1 MEYLSQMRLSWRVY
15 EMEKI
20 FGWFM
25 FILALLLF
33 LLCVTACAT
42 AANTDRAVLEH
53 QQQID
58 RLEEELRNRD
68 RAIESAVKD
77 IRELTSRS
85 SRMEGSIDAIIELFG
100 EYQRRV
106 DRMLSDY
113 YYLQNKT
120 GTQDKSGSNTAGSA
134 NN

>member
-1 MEYLSQMRLSWRVY
+1 
-15 EMEKI
+15 MEKT

-25 FILALLLF
+25 VILALLLF
-33 LLCVTACAT
+33 LLCVTACAS
-42 AANTDRAVLEH
+42 AANVDRTVLEH

-68 RAIESAVKD
+68 RAVESAVKD
-77 IRELTSRS
+77 IRELSSRS
-85 SRMEGSIDAIIELFG
+85 SSMEGTIDAIIQLFG

-113 YYLQNKT
+113 YCIQNKT
-120 GTQDKSGSNTAGSA
+120 GAQDQSSSSTASPA
-134 NN
+134 CD

>member
-1 MEYLSQMRLSWRVY
+1 
-15 EMEKI
+15 MEKI
-20 FGWFM
+20 FSWFIL
-25 FILALLLF
+25 ILALFLF
-33 LLCVTACAT
+33 LLCITACAT

-68 RAIESAVKD
+68 RAIESAVED

-85 SRMEGSIDAIIELFG
+85 SSMENTIDAVIQLFG

-120 GTQDKSGSNTAGSA
+120 GTQDKGGNSTASSA
-134 NN
+134 GN

>member
-1 MEYLSQMRLSWRVY
+1 
-15 EMEKI
+15 MEKI

-77 IRELTSRS
+77 IRELSSRS
-85 SRMEGSIDAIIELFG
+85 SSMEGSIDAVIKLFG
-100 EYQRRV
+100 EYQRRI

-113 YYLQNKT
+113 YYLQDKT
-120 GTQDKSGSNTAGSA
+120 GTQDKSSSSAAGPA
-134 NN
+134 GN

>member
-1 MEYLSQMRLSWRVY
+1 
-15 EMEKI
+15 MEKI

-25 FILALLLF
+25 LIIALLLF
-33 LLCVTACAT
+33 LLCVTACAS
-42 AANTDRAVLEH
+42 AANVDRTVLEH

-68 RAIESAVKD
+68 RAVESAVKD
-77 IRELTSRS
+77 IRELSSRS
-85 SRMEGSIDAIIELFG
+85 SSMEGTIDAIIQLFG

-113 YYLQNKT
+113 YCIQNKT
-120 GTQDKSGSNTAGSA
+120 GAQDQSSDNSTNPAD
-134 NN
+134 N

>member
-1 MEYLSQMRLSWRVY
+1 
-15 EMEKI
+15 MEKI

-33 LLCVTACAT
+33 LLCVTACAS
-42 AANTDRAVLEH
+42 AANVDRTVLEH

-68 RAIESAVKD
+68 RAVESAVKD
-77 IRELTSRS
+77 IRELSSRS
-85 SRMEGSIDAIIELFG
+85 SSMEGTIDAIIQLFG

-113 YYLQNKT
+113 YCIQNKT
-120 GTQDKSGSNTAGSA
+120 GAQDQSSNNSTNPTG
-134 NN
+134 N

>member
-1 MEYLSQMRLSWRVY
+1 
-15 EMEKI
+15 MEKI

-25 FILALLLF
+25 LIIALLLF
-33 LLCVTACAT
+33 LLCVTACAS
-42 AANTDRAVLEH
+42 AANVDRTVLEH

-68 RAIESAVKD
+68 RAVESAVKD
-77 IRELTSRS
+77 IRELSSRS
-85 SRMEGSIDAIIELFG
+85 SSMEGTIDTIIQLFG

-113 YYLQNKT
+113 YCIQNKT
-120 GTQDKSGSNTAGSA
+120 GAQDQSSDNSTNPAG
-134 NN
+134 N

>member
-1 MEYLSQMRLSWRVY
+1 
-15 EMEKI
+15 MEKMSS
-20 FGWFM
+20 WFM
-25 FILALLLF
+25 FILALLLL

-42 AANTDRAVLEH
+42 TANTDRAVLEH

-77 IRELTSRS
+77 IRELSSRS
-85 SRMEGSIDAIIELFG
+85 NSMEGSIDAIIKLFDT
-100 EYQRRV
+100 YQRRV

-113 YYLQNKT
+113 YYLQSET
-120 GTQDKSGSNTAGSA
+120 GAQGESNSNTASPA

>member
-1 MEYLSQMRLSWRVY
+1 
-15 EMEKI
+15 MEKI

-25 FILALLLF
+25 LIIALLLF
-33 LLCVTACAT
+33 LLCVTACAS
-42 AANTDRAVLEH
+42 AANVDRTVLEH

-68 RAIESAVKD
+68 RAVESAVKD
-77 IRELTSRS
+77 IRELSSRS
-85 SRMEGSIDAIIELFG
+85 SSMEGTIDAIIQLFG

-113 YYLQNKT
+113 YCIQNKT
-120 GTQDKSGSNTAGSA
+120 GAQDQSSDNSTNPAG
-134 NN
+134 N

>member
-1 MEYLSQMRLSWRVY
+1 
-15 EMEKI
+15 MEKI
-20 FGWFM
+20 FSWLMLIF
-25 FILALLLF
+25 ALFLF
-33 LLCVTACAT
+33 LLCITACAT

-68 RAIESAVKD
+68 RAIEAAVKD

-85 SRMEGSIDAIIELFG
+85 NSMEGSIDAVIQLFG

-120 GTQDKSGSNTAGSA
+120 GAQNESSSDTANSA

>member
-1 MEYLSQMRLSWRVY
+1 
-15 EMEKI
+15 MEKI

-25 FILALLLF
+25 FIIALLLF
-33 LLCVTACAT
+33 LLCVTACAS
-42 AANTDRAVLEH
+42 AANVNRTVLEH

-68 RAIESAVKD
+68 RAVESAVKD
-77 IRELTSRS
+77 IRELSSRS
-85 SRMEGSIDAIIELFG
+85 SSMEGTIDAIIKLFG

-113 YYLQNKT
+113 YCIQNKT
-120 GTQDKSGSNTAGSA
+120 GAQDQSSNNSTNHTG
-134 NN
+134 N

>member
-1 MEYLSQMRLSWRVY
+1 
-15 EMEKI
+15 MEKI

-25 FILALLLF
+25 LVLALLLF

-42 AANTDRAVLEH
+42 AANVDRTVLEH

-85 SRMEGSIDAIIELFG
+85 SSMEDSIDAVIQLFG

-120 GTQDKSGSNTAGSA
+120 GTQDKSSSNTTGPT

>member
-1 MEYLSQMRLSWRVY
+1 
-15 EMEKI
+15 MEKI

-25 FILALLLF
+25 LILALLLF

-42 AANTDRAVLEH
+42 AANVDRTVLEH

-85 SRMEGSIDAIIELFG
+85 SSMEGSIDAVIQLFG

-106 DRMLSDY
+106 VRMLSDY

-120 GTQDKSGSNTAGSA
+120 GTQDKSSSNTTGLT